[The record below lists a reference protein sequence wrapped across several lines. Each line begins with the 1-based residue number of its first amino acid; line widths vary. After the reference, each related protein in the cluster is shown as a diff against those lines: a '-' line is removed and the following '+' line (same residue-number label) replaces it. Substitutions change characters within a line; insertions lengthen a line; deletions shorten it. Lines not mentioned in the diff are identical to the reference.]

1 MNVDVSEGMDGAG
14 TWFALAVWEVETTSA
29 TFNIALEADEYGAS
43 VVIVE
48 HDGTNLCWEVDPAE
62 A

>member
-1 MNVDVSEGMDGAG
+1 MIVDVSEGMDGAG
-14 TWFALAVWEVETTSA
+14 LWFALALMEVEA
-29 TFNIALEADEYGAS
+29 EGDVVNVALEADEQGVA

-48 HDGTNLCWEVDPAE
+48 GGGHDLCWEVTPAK